1 MKSLSLLFA
10 ILTAGSLHAQ
20 PVFSPRLQ
28 AMGGTGTAI
37 SSGVE
42 AAFTNPANLM
52 IRNHKQGFLFHAG
65 HGSFQSTNEIADRH
79 AIHPFQIWGVASE
92 HPITEDPNGF
102 ASFDQLLVGMSYTGP
117 SFAMSL
123 GWRLRGDNTW
133 TAGTGWTDASGDLVD
148 RSLSQNLFIRQE
160 MALGFAW
167 EYELISGWLTD
178 LSKLHVG
185 VNPKVVLPGM
195 FIEQRLTSLYGRAG
209 DGTVTHVGSYD
220 LLSAGAMGAFAASGG
235 TGIPLTEQDLLT
247 PTGIG
252 GGLDMGFT
260 YIIGLGNEQS
270 LGYRRRDQTKNSI
283 RIAASI
289 TDIGIVS
296 LSEAPVRRSAESQST
311 VNPTLSSVLTQGFS
325 GSPGHIEA
333 ILSEADTERAIRD
346 RAVPGEEGSINLSL
360 PTTAHAG
367 GALQLNRFLVTG
379 DLRIPL
385 HTHPYYL
392 DSRSLRLGTEIKLLR
407 LLPMRGGVIFR
418 EGFET
423 TYTAGF
429 GIDMRN
435 LDISVSGSFRMS
447 DNGHVIPVGLGL
459 AALQVRL

>member
-1 MKSLSLLFA
+1 MVAAS
-10 ILTAGSLHAQ
+10 HAQ

-28 AMGGTGTAI
+28 ALGGAGTAI
-37 SSGVE
+37 SSGAD

-52 IRNHKQGFLFHAG
+52 IRNHKQGFLMHVG

-79 AIHPFQIWGVASE
+79 AIHPFQIWGDASV
-92 HPITEDPNGF
+92 HPLTDALDGH
-102 ASFDQLLVGMSYTGP
+102 AAFDQLLIGMSYTAP
-117 SFAMSL
+117 NFAMSL
-123 GWRLRGDNTW
+123 GWRVRGENTW
-133 TAGTGWTDASGDLVD
+133 SAGSGWLDTSGDIVD
-148 RSLSQNLFIRQE
+148 RSLSQKIFIRQE
-160 MALGFAW
+160 VGIGFAW

-178 LSKLHVG
+178 LSKLYVG

-195 FIEQRLTSLYGRAG
+195 FAEQTLTSLYGRIP
-209 DGTVTHVGSYD
+209 DGTVTHVGSYE
-220 LLSAGAMGAFAASGG
+220 LLAAGPMGAFSASGG
-235 TGIPLTEQDLLT
+235 LGTPLLTEDLLT

-270 LGYRRRDQTKNSI
+270 LGYLRRAQTKNSI

-296 LSEAPVRRSAESQST
+296 LSEAPVRRIAASQSA
-311 VNPTLSSVLTQGFS
+311 VNPTLSAPLTQGFS
-325 GSPGHIEA
+325 GSPGHMEA
-333 ILSEADTERAIRD
+333 ILAEADTERGVRD
-346 RAVPGEEGSINLSL
+346 RAVAGEEGSINLTL
-360 PTTAHAG
+360 PTTVNAG

-385 HTHPYYL
+385 YTHPYYI
-392 DSRSLRLGTEIKLLR
+392 DSRSLRLGSEIKLLR
-407 LLPMRGGVIFR
+407 LLPLRGGVIFR

-429 GIDMRN
+429 GLDFRN

-447 DNGHVIPVGLGL
+447 DTGSVIPVGLGV
-459 AALQVRL
+459 AALQLRL

>member
-1 MKSLSLLFA
+1 M
-10 ILTAGSLHAQ
+10 LHAQ

-52 IRNHKQGFLFHAG
+52 IRNHKQGFLFHVG
-65 HGSFQSTNEIADRH
+65 HGTFQSTNEIADRH
-79 AIHPFQIWGVASE
+79 AIRPFRIWGPSSE
-92 HPITEDPNGF
+92 HPIGDDPNGF
-102 ASFDQLLVGMSYTGP
+102 ASFDQLMLGMSYTGP

-123 GWRLRGDNTW
+123 GWRIRGENTW
-133 TAGTGWTDASGDLVD
+133 TAGAGWTDASGDLVD

-160 MALGFAW
+160 VALGFAW

-185 VNPKVVLPGM
+185 VNPKIVLPGM

-209 DGTVTHVGSYD
+209 DGTLTQVGSYD
-220 LLSAGAMGAFAASGG
+220 LLAAGAIGAFAASGG
-235 TGIPLTEQDLLT
+235 AGLPLTDQDLLA

-270 LGYRRRDQTKNSI
+270 LGYLRRDQTTNSI
-283 RIAASI
+283 RISASI
-289 TDIGIVS
+289 RDVGIVS
-296 LSEAPVRRSAESQST
+296 LKEAPVRRVAESEST
-311 VNPTLSSVLTQGFS
+311 VNPTISAPSTLGFS

-333 ILSEADTERAIRD
+333 ILSEADTERKIRD
-346 RAVPGEEGSINLSL
+346 RAVPGREGSINLSL
-360 PTTAHAG
+360 PTTVNAG
-367 GALQLNRFLVTG
+367 GALQLNRFLMTG
-379 DLRIPL
+379 DIRIPL

-392 DSRSLRLGTEIKLLR
+392 DSRSLRMGTEIKLLR

-418 EGFET
+418 EGYET

-435 LDISVSGSFRMS
+435 LDISFSGSFRMS
-447 DNGHVIPVGLGL
+447 DNGHMIPVGLGV
-459 AALQVRL
+459 AALQLRL